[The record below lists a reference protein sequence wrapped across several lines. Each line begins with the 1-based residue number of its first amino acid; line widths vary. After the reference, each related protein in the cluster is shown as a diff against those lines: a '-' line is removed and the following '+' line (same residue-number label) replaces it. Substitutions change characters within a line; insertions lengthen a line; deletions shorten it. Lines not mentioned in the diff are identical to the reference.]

1 VSDVFECAVKIAA
14 EAWWHEGISTADV
27 TVRRCRF
34 INCGRRLTE
43 CGGVYV
49 RMDCEDSTTKAHGL
63 VTIEDNIIECPEAHH
78 GIVVKNTK
86 QAIVRRNHIVSAK
99 QNCCIEPGVEVL

>member
-1 VSDVFECAVKIAA
+1 M
-14 EAWWHEGISTADV
+14 
-27 TVRRCRF
+27 
-34 INCGRRLTE
+34 
-43 CGGVYV
+43 

-78 GIVVKNTK
+78 GFGVKNTK